1 MLMRSTTPIMSH
13 ESYDKE
19 MNCNDDVIENIDDS
33 RRQRENKR
41 EEGIRKYPKH
51 ENCIEFNPI
60 QNVKN
65 YRWLKSTSVKPNMW
79 GEGLCT
85 LFLQKRKIPFS
96 LGARARRPVR
106 VLKGRQG
113 SGGRLARTKPR
124 SCFWVLI
131 LKVSRKL
138 WCPQSVIS
146 EAKLQNFGIAT
157 KLTL

>member
-1 MLMRSTTPIMSH
+1 MSH

-65 YRWLKSTSVKPNMW
+65 YRWLKSTSVKPNM
-79 GEGLCT
+79 
-85 LFLQKRKIPFS
+85 
-96 LGARARRPVR
+96 
-106 VLKGRQG
+106 
-113 SGGRLARTKPR
+113 
-124 SCFWVLI
+124 
-131 LKVSRKL
+131 
-138 WCPQSVIS
+138 
-146 EAKLQNFGIAT
+146 
-157 KLTL
+157 